1 MDGAEAICGGEE
13 FARTPD
19 SSTVAK
25 LRERLER
32 LLREAADVE
41 VELSRADGSI
51 RGAPHYSLI
60 EGRAHEL
67 GKQLSRQVQQQQMR
81 ELNASHP
88 PTAKCPECGTRC
100 PLRTQDRP
108 IESVDGKTDLQ
119 ELVGD
124 CPRCRR
130 SFFPVARNLGL

>member
-1 MDGAEAICGGEE
+1 MDGAEASFGE
-13 FARTPD
+13 RI
-19 SSTVAK
+19 SSESRESAKVAK

-41 VELSRADGSI
+41 VELSRADGTI
-51 RGAPHYSLI
+51 KGVPHYSLI
-60 EGRAHEL
+60 EGRAHAL

-81 ELNASHP
+81 ELSASQAT
-88 PTAKCPECGTRC
+88 TAKCPECGTRC
-100 PLRTQDRP
+100 ALRLQNRVVK
-108 IESVDGKTDLQ
+108 SVDGDGDLQ

-130 SFFPVARNLGL
+130 SFFPAPRDAGL